1 MASFYHF
8 LNVDISPSIKIITM
22 NKNEGVLDRVLR
34 GVVALGAAIAAM
46 STAGVMS
53 IIFWIVAGLMAVTA
67 AVGFCP
73 LYKLIGV
80 NTCPVKR

>member
-1 MASFYHF
+1 
-8 LNVDISPSIKIITM
+8 M